1 MPGFRTFLR
10 IAPLVIGLVAVK
22 MWLGRGPKPLP
33 TGRFE
38 REPIDIVAVVDDLLL
53 AGR

>member
-1 MPGFRTFLR
+1 MPGFRMLLR
-10 IAPLVIGLVAVK
+10 IAPLLVGLIAVK
-22 MWLGRGPKPLP
+22 VWLGRGPKAAP

-38 REPIDIVAVVDDLLL
+38 REVIDIVAVVDDLLL